1 MRLGSRE
8 KGRQDVIWNPATEAQ
23 SGAVV
28 AGCNTAADLPQ
39 DQGRPAMII
48 DTHAHVVP
56 ATLLETLRSEA
67 RLFPSVK
74 LHTGAAPRLEFA
86 GGGPGRP
93 IQPRLHDLAQRRDWL
108 QKARVDHQLVGGWT
122 DVYGYDLAPAEGAD
136 WARFYNEH
144 MAKDAAAL
152 PSLTA
157 LATVPL
163 QDGALAAKVL
173 EEALDAGFKGAMI
186 ATQPNGI
193 GGNLDVP
200 LLDPFWELASARGAA
215 IFLHP
220 HYICSDDR
228 LDGYDLVNA
237 VGRLADTTIA
247 VARLLFSGHLTRFP
261 GVSLLLSH
269 AGGALPYALG
279 RLKRNRVIHP
289 EYADPEEG
297 FRRLYFDT
305 VMFEPRALRFLCD
318 VVGADK
324 VMLGSDYPF
333 GIGDLDPCG
342 IVDHTALT
350 AAERE
355 AILGGNAARVFHVEC
370 GCGNHA

>member
-1 MRLGSRE
+1 
-8 KGRQDVIWNPATEAQ
+8 
-23 SGAVV
+23 
-28 AGCNTAADLPQ
+28 
-39 DQGRPAMII
+39 MII

-56 ATLLETLRSEA
+56 ATLLDAMRAEK

-74 LHTGAAPRLEFA
+74 LHDAAAPRMEFNA
-86 GGGPGRP
+86 GGPGRP
-93 IQPRLHDLAQRRDWL
+93 VQPRLHDLAQRREWL
-108 QKARVDHQLVGGWT
+108 TKARVDHQLVGGWT
-122 DVYGYDLAPAEGAD
+122 DVYGYELPAAEGAD

-144 MAKDAAAL
+144 MGKGSAAMPGL
-152 PSLTA
+152 SA

-186 ATQPNGI
+186 ATQPKGI
-193 GGNLDVP
+193 GGNLDDP
-200 LLDPFWELASARGAA
+200 SLDPFWEVASARKAGV
-215 IFLHP
+215 FLHP

-279 RLKRNRVIHP
+279 RLKRNKTIHP
-289 EYADPEEG
+289 EYADPEEN

-305 VMFEPRALRFLCD
+305 VLFEPLALRFL
-318 VVGADK
+318 VNLVGADK

-333 GIGDLDPCG
+333 GIGDLEPRG
-342 IVDHTALT
+342 VVDRTTLT
-350 AAERE
+350 EAERE
-355 AILGGNAARVFHVEC
+355 AILGGNAARIFHVEC
-370 GCGNHA
+370 SCGAE

>member
-1 MRLGSRE
+1 
-8 KGRQDVIWNPATEAQ
+8 
-23 SGAVV
+23 
-28 AGCNTAADLPQ
+28 
-39 DQGRPAMII
+39 MII

-56 ATLLETLRSEA
+56 ATLLDAMRTEK

-74 LHTGAAPRLEFA
+74 LHDAAAPRMEFA
-86 GGGPGRP
+86 EGGPGRP
-93 IQPRLHDLAQRRDWL
+93 IQPRLHALGQRRGWL
-108 QKARVDHQLVGGWT
+108 KKARVDHQLVGGWT
-122 DVYGYDLAPAEGAD
+122 DVYGYDLPPAEGAD

-144 MAKDAAAL
+144 MAKDATAMPAL
-152 PSLTA
+152 SA

-173 EEALDAGFKGAMI
+173 EEALDAGFHGAMI
-186 ATQPNGI
+186 ATQPKGV
-193 GGNLDVP
+193 GGNLDDP
-200 LLDPFWELASARGAA
+200 ALDPFWEVASARQAG

-228 LDGYDLVNA
+228 LDGYDLINA

-279 RLKRNRVIHP
+279 RLKRNKVIPP
-289 EYADPEEG
+289 EFAAPEDG

-305 VMFEPRALRFLCD
+305 VLFEPLALRFLCD

-333 GIGDLDPCG
+333 GIGDPDPCG
-342 IVDHTALT
+342 VVDRTALT
-350 AAERE
+350 AAEPPAALAQPCDVAGAVAE
-355 AILGGNAARVFHVEC
+355 LAEDLVGMLALVGAGGLEPARSAAQGDRLADQF
-370 GCGNHA
+370 